1 VERVLPYQ
9 LAMAQTAMKQ
19 VEETSG
25 VESEVEEYLDELQN
39 DHLGMVGSS
48 AALIALRDLA
58 RQVAASER
66 PVLVSGPS
74 GAGKTVV
81 AHAIHRLGK
90 GSGGKTPM
98 IQVSCAA
105 IEEHELEGL
114 LFGTSTPSTGVLGTS
129 GGATLVLDDV
139 DQLPLTTQA
148 RLARALQKGVWDG
161 PAPGPSQ
168 RVTVRVVALTSRS
181 LQRCVRERVFR
192 QDLLYELGVLVIA
205 VPGLDEH
212 REDVP
217 ALVNHFLRLR
227 QSKLRFSTEALAL
240 LTARN
245 WPGGVRELK
254 NVVDRAVTL
263 VHTPVVGPDPVTT
276 LLAPSPI
283 DGAIE
288 DSLKTLVGRLLDLP
302 VGNKLAA
309 VEAALLEQAMQAS
322 CGNKT
327 EAARMLGLHRKA
339 IARKLEKHGVKRWSG
354 SMPPAPPRDADAT
367 VRGPFPALR
376 LNA

>member
-1 VERVLPYQ
+1 LERALPYQ
-9 LAMAQTAMKQ
+9 VSMAQTAMKQ
-19 VEETSG
+19 VEEHSG
-25 VESEVEEYLDELQN
+25 IESEVEEYLDELQN
-39 DHLGMVGSS
+39 DHLGMVGGS
-48 AALIALRDLA
+48 AALVALRDLI

-74 GAGKTVV
+74 GAGKTLV
-81 AHAIHRLGK
+81 AHAIHRLRK
-90 GSGGKTPM
+90 GGSEKTPM

-105 IEEHELEGL
+105 IEEQELDGL
-114 LFGTSTPSTGVLGTS
+114 LFGTGAPSTGVLGAA
-129 GGATLVLDDV
+129 GGGTLVLDDV
-139 DQLPLTTQA
+139 DQLPASVQA
-148 RLARALQKGVWDG
+148 RLARALQKGAWDG
-161 PAPGPSQ
+161 SVPGPAQ

-181 LQRCVRERVFR
+181 LQRCVRERTFR
-192 QDLLYELGVLVIA
+192 QDLLYELGVLMVA
-205 VPGLDEH
+205 VPALDEH
-212 REDVP
+212 CEDIP
-217 ALVNHFLRLR
+217 ALVNHFLRVR

-240 LTARN
+240 LGVRG

-263 VHTPVVGPDPVTT
+263 VHAPVVGPDPVNA

-322 CGNKT
+322 SGNKT

-339 IARKLEKHGVKRWSG
+339 IARKLEKHGVKRWSNG
-354 SMPPAPPRDADAT
+354 MAPPPPPPREND
-367 VRGPFPALR
+367 RGPFPAFR
-376 LNA
+376 LSS